1 MDERLQFVRDAL
13 SDRFTMSERCARYGV
28 SRRIGYKWLSR
39 YDAEGRRGL
48 QDRSR
53 APHHCPHKIRPELAE
68 LLVAEREAH
77 PHWGARKL
85 LAVLARRHPRIRT
98 WPAASTVA
106 DLLARRG
113 LVQKR
118 RRRRPTRHPGVV
130 RPTTTAPN
138 DLWTADFKGQ
148 FRTGDGRYCFPLTI
162 ADQHTRYLLA
172 CRGVLSTQTVTARP
186 VFERAVQEYGLP
198 VAIRTD
204 NGVPF
209 ATQAIHGLSYLNV
222 WWMRLGILHQRIRPG
237 CPQEN
242 GAHERMHRTLK
253 RQAIQPVRHTCA
265 AQQRNFDRFQH
276 EFNTERPHERL
287 GQETPASQY
296 RASPRPYPER
306 LPPLEYPAHFVVKQI
321 TTGGTFRFHT
331 RLLYLAN
338 AMVDQHIGLEET
350 DDGIWAIH
358 FHGFLLATFDE
369 RDYII
374 TG

>member
-1 MDERLQFVRDAL
+1 V
-13 SDRFTMSERCARYGV
+13 
-28 SRRIGYKWLSR
+28 GYKWLAR

-48 QDRSR
+48 ADRSR
-53 APHHCPHKIRPELAE
+53 APHRCPHKLADRITE
-68 LLVAEREAH
+68 LLVAAREAH

-85 LAVLARRHPRIRT
+85 LAYLAPRHPQIDG
-98 WPAASTVA
+98 WPAPSTAA

-113 LVQKR
+113 LVQHR
-118 RRRRPTRHPGVV
+118 RRRRAPVHPGVV
-130 RPTTTAPN
+130 RPDTAAPN

-148 FRTGDGRYCFPLTI
+148 FRTGDGLYCYPLTI
-162 ADQHTRYLLA
+162 ADQHTRFLLA
-172 CRGVLSTQTVTARP
+172 CHGLLSTETVTAKP
-186 VFERAVQEYGLP
+186 VFERAFRAYGLP

-222 WWMRLGILHQRIRPG
+222 WWLRLGIVHQRIRPG

-253 RQAIQPVRHTCA
+253 RQAVKPVRGTCA
-265 AQQRNFDRFQH
+265 AQQRNFDAFRR
-276 EFNTERPHERL
+276 EYNTERPHERL
-287 GQETPASQY
+287 GQQTPASRY
-296 RASPRPYPER
+296 RPSPRPYPER
-306 LPPLEYPAHFVVKQI
+306 LTPLEYPGHVVVKKV
-321 TTGGTFRFHT
+321 TTGGTFRFQT
-331 RLLYLAN
+331 RLLYLAK

-358 FHGFLLATFDE
+358 FNTVLLATFDE